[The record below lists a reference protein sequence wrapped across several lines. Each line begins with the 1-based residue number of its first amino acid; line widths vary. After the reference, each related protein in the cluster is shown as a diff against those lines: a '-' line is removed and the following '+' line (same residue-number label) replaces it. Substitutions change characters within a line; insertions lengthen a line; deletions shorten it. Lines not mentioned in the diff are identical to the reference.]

1 MFVFFELT
9 GIVEVLFVSIPES
22 VGLLAFGLG
31 LMGVA
36 ATGRWLLG
44 RSEARKQD
52 EATATNEGA

>member
-1 MFVFFELT
+1 M
-9 GIVEVLFVSIPES
+9 IEVLFVSIPES

-36 ATGRWLLG
+36 AAGRWLLS

-52 EATATNEGA
+52 EAAATNEVA

>member
-1 MFVFFELT
+1 M
-9 GIVEVLFVSIPES
+9 IEVLFVFIPES

-36 ATGRWLLG
+36 ATGRWLLS

-52 EATATNEGA
+52 EATVTSTEA